1 MQTLPPDTPK
11 LKASGILL
19 GERNCST
26 VTRITAKVIDL
37 VLIAALYHLGKVIAL
52 PLGLLAAIFYALFQD
67 AFGRGQSI
75 GKRLCGLKV
84 VDISTDDPCSFQ
96 QSFLRNFPWALGLGF
111 SAFPLLWVFCAILVL
126 PVCVL
131 EIYLIT
137 HLVTGVRLGDVLG
150 HTVVKESE
158 PPFIVPVG

>member
-1 MQTLPPDTPK
+1 MQTSLPETPK

-26 VTRITAKVIDL
+26 VTRITAKVIDI

-52 PLGLLAAIFYALFQD
+52 PLGLFAAVSYSLFQD
-67 AFGRGQSI
+67 ALGRGQSI

-84 VDISTDDPCSFQ
+84 VDITTEESCTFQ
-96 QSFLRNFPWALGLGF
+96 QSFLRNFPWALGLTF
-111 SAFPLLWVFCAILVL
+111 SAFPLLWVFCAVLVL

-131 EIYLIT
+131 EVYLVT
-137 HLVTGVRLGDVLG
+137 HLITGVRLGDVLG